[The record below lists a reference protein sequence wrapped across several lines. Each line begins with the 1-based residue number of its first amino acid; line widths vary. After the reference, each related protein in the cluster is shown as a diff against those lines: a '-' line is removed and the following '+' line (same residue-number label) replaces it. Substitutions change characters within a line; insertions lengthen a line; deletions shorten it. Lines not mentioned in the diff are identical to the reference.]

1 MAGKLW
7 RMPICVLAAVAAG
20 KAASAQTSTDTD
32 AGASAGAGE
41 QMILDTISVT
51 ATRNPIKAFEYPG
64 MVTVTG
70 REAIRTLQ
78 PSSVD
83 DILRFVPGVE
93 FSGGP
98 RRTGETP
105 TVRGFDGPDV
115 VILLDGARQNFGS
128 AHDGRFFVDPSLL
141 KQVEVLR
148 GPASALYGSGGTG
161 GVIEF
166 RTIDASDFLA
176 PGETAGLSLSG
187 GYQTVNRERV
197 GTVTGY
203 GTPIDGLDLV
213 GSVTK
218 RDSGSI
224 ELGND
229 TKLTNSD
236 DDIISGLLKG
246 SYEFGG
252 FHRVEGSFLRF
263 DNDAEEPNN
272 GQGLGSGGAVEKD
285 IENDTF
291 RAAYSYKNPNN
302 NLIDLDLIAYY
313 TDFQVDELRLD
324 EGGLG
329 PTGELLKRDVD
340 TIGFRLDNRSR
351 FMLTDGIGTTFTY
364 GAEFYL
370 DDQDGAAGA
379 GERDGV
385 PDADADTYGL
395 FAQAEIAIAEPLG
408 ILPGDLLLIPGI
420 RYDNYELTSDI
431 ADDTDEEEF
440 SPRFGISYLPTDY
453 LLLFA
458 NYAEA
463 FRAPT
468 FDELFLTGTHFQIEI
483 PTLPTIVNRFVPNAD
498 LEPQR
503 TRTVEVG
510 AGLTFDNVA
519 RAGDQLQIKGSY
531 YRTKGKDFIDQVVNQ
546 PDPFNPL
553 ECIVGI
559 PGDCDGTTTTANV
572 PVARL
577 FGTEIEA
584 SYETNRYLFTLG
596 YTKLDGENDETGV
609 KLGSLTPTKLTVN
622 AALKLPEFDS
632 IVGWRIIAAKEFEEV
647 NDPDE
652 ARDGYATN
660 DIYAAWA
667 PSDGLLEGF
676 RLDVGVDNVFDKK
689 YSRVN
694 TNAFEAG
701 RNYKALVTYAFKW

>member
-1 MAGKLW
+1 MAGTSL
-7 RMPICVLAAVAAG
+7 RLPICVLAAFVAAET
-20 KAASAQTSTDTD
+20 ASAQTTADTD
-32 AGASAGAGE
+32 ATTSGAVGD
-41 QMILDTISVT
+41 QLILDTISVT

-70 REAIRTLQ
+70 HEAIRTLQ

-83 DILRFVPGVE
+83 DVLRFVPGVE

-98 RRTGETP
+98 RRSGETP
-105 TVRGFDGPDV
+105 SVRGFDGPDV

-166 RTIDASDFLA
+166 RTIDAADFLA

-203 GTPIDGLDLV
+203 GRPVEGLDLV
-213 GSVTK
+213 GSITK

-224 ELGND
+224 ELGD
-229 TKLTNSD
+229 GTKLTSTD

-246 SYEFGG
+246 SYEFAD

-272 GQGLGSGGAVEKD
+272 GQGLGGDDIVDKD
-285 IENDTF
+285 IETDTF
-291 RAAYSYKNPNN
+291 RAAYSYRNPND
-302 NLIDLDLIAYY
+302 NLVDLDLVAYY

-324 EGGLG
+324 DGGVG
-329 PTGELLKRDVD
+329 PAGELLKRDVD
-340 TIGFRLDNRSR
+340 TLGFRLDNRSR
-351 FMLTDGIGTTFTY
+351 FMLTDSIGTTFTY
-364 GAEFYL
+364 GGEFYR
-370 DDQDGAAGA
+370 DDQDGAAGS

-385 PDADADTYGL
+385 PDADADTFGL

-408 ILPGDLLLIPGI
+408 LLPGDLLLIPGI

-431 ADDTDEEEF
+431 ADNNNDEEEF
-440 SPRFGISYLPTDY
+440 SPRFGVSYLPTDY

-468 FDELFLTGTHFQIEI
+468 FDELFLTGTHFQIPI
-483 PTLPTIVNRFVPNAD
+483 TGFPTIVNRFVPNAD
-498 LEPQR
+498 LDPQR

-510 AGLTFDNVA
+510 AGLSFDNVA
-519 RAGDQLQIKGSY
+519 RPGDRFQIKGSY
-531 YRTKGKDFIDQVVNQ
+531 YRSKGKDFIDQVVSQ
-546 PDPFNPL
+546 PTPFVDCVPA
-553 ECIVGI
+553 I
-559 PGDCDGTTTTANV
+559 PGNCDGTTTTFNV
-572 PVARL
+572 PEARL

-584 SYETNRYLFTLG
+584 SYESNRYLFTLG
-596 YTKLDGENDETGV
+596 YSKLDGENDETGE
-609 KLGSLTPTKLTVN
+609 KLGSLTPTRLTVN

-632 IVGWRIIAAKEFEEV
+632 IVGWRIIAAKKFEEV
-647 NDPDE
+647 NNADE

-660 DIYAAWA
+660 DIYAVWA

-676 RLDVGVDNVFDKK
+676 RLDLGVDNVFDKK
-689 YSRVN
+689 YTRVN
-694 TNAFEAG
+694 TNAVEAG
-701 RNYKALVTYAFKW
+701 RNYKALVSYAFKW

>member
-1 MAGKLW
+1 MAGKSW
-7 RMPICVLAAVAAG
+7 RMPICILAAVAAA
-20 KAASAQTSTDTD
+20 KAASAQTSTDSNANT
-32 AGASAGAGE
+32 SAGTAE

-83 DILRFVPGVE
+83 DVLRFVPGVE
-93 FSGGP
+93 FTGGP

-105 TVRGFDGPDV
+105 TVRGFDGADV

-128 AHDGRFFVDPSLL
+128 AHDGRFFIDPSLL

-166 RTIDASDFLA
+166 RTIDAADFLA

-187 GYQTVNRERV
+187 GYQSVNRERV

-213 GSVTK
+213 GSLTK

-224 ELGND
+224 ELGD
-229 TKLTNSD
+229 GTKLTSTD
-236 DDIISGLLKG
+236 DDIISGLAKA
-246 SYEFGG
+246 SYRFGA
-252 FHRVEGSFLRF
+252 FHRIEGSFLRF

-272 GQGLGSGGAVEKD
+272 GQGLGDNGLVDKD
-285 IENDTF
+285 IETDTF
-291 RAAYSYKNPNN
+291 RAAYSYKNPDD
-302 NLIDLDLIAYY
+302 NLLDLDLVAYY
-313 TDFQVDELRLD
+313 TDFQADELRLD
-324 EGGLG
+324 DGGIG

-340 TIGFRLDNRSR
+340 TLGFRVDNRSR
-351 FMLTDGIGTTFTY
+351 FMLSDRIGTTFTY
-364 GAEFYL
+364 GGEYYT
-370 DDQDGAAGA
+370 DEQDGAAGA

-385 PDADADTYGL
+385 PDADADTFGL
-395 FAQAEIAIAEPLG
+395 FAQAEIAIAQPLG
-408 ILPGDLLLIPGI
+408 VLPGDLLLIPGI
-420 RYDNYELTSDI
+420 RFDSYESSSSVAATN
-431 ADDTDEEEF
+431 DEEQV
-440 SPRFGISYLPTDY
+440 SPRFGVSYLPTDF

-468 FDELFLTGTHFQIEI
+468 FDELFLTGTHFRI
-483 PTLPTIVNRFVPNAD
+483 PAGPGVVNRFVSNPD
-498 LEPQR
+498 LDPQR

-510 AGLTFDNVA
+510 AGLTFNGVA
-519 RAGDQLQIKGSY
+519 RAGDLLQIKGSY
-531 YRTKGKDFIDQVVNQ
+531 YRTKGKDFIDQVVTQ

-553 ECIVGI
+553 ECTLGI
-559 PGDCDGTTTTANV
+559 PGDCDGTTTTLNV
-572 PVARL
+572 PEARL

-584 SYETNRYLFTLG
+584 SYESNRYLLSLG
-596 YTKLDGENDETGV
+596 YSKLDGENDDTGE
-609 KLGSLTPTKLTVN
+609 KLGTLTPTQLTLN

-632 IVGWRIIAAKEFEEV
+632 IVGWRLIAAKEFEEV
-647 NDPDE
+647 NDPDD
-652 ARDGYATN
+652 ARDGYGVN

-667 PSDGLLEGF
+667 PSDGPLQGF
-676 RLDVGVDNVFDKK
+676 RLDVGIDNVFDKK
-689 YSRVN
+689 YTRVN
-694 TNAFEAG
+694 TNAVEAG
-701 RNYKALVTYAFKW
+701 RNYKAFVSYAFKW